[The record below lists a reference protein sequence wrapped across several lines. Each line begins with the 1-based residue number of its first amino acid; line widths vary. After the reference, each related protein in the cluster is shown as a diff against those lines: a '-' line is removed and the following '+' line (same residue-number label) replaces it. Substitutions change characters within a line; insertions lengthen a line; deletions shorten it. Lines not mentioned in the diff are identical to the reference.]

1 MKTEDIDTKKWIVI
15 INRKS
20 GKRKFIKQTEFV
32 KQSLL
37 KSKISFDFIFTQYKG
52 HAIKIA
58 KENTNRGYTQFLIL
72 GGDGTINEV
81 VNGIM
86 KSKLSDTS
94 HVKIA
99 LIPRGTGNDWARF
112 WNISKDEKKSFATFL
127 KGKTHLID
135 VGKAVYQTQNHLQ
148 EQKRFFINSI
158 GFGLDA
164 VVVNHVDK
172 YRKLIGSFSFLYTIG
187 VLQGLFHNRYIPT
200 QVKID
205 DQIINLPLYTMN
217 IANGCYS
224 GGGIK
229 QNPNAIPYD
238 GVFDMMLV
246 GKIKLLDVIKTLP
259 NIFNGKIHKTKV
271 IQPFRGRKV
280 ELNSQKPLLIETD
293 GIALPYINSCR
304 IEMKPN
310 ALQMVV
316 PK

>member
-32 KQSLL
+32 KQSLQ
-37 KSKISFDFIFTQYKG
+37 KVKIDFDFLFTQYKG
-52 HAIKIA
+52 HAIEIA
-58 KENTNRGYTQFLIL
+58 KENANRGYTQFLIL

-86 KSKLSDTS
+86 KSRISDTS
-94 HVKIA
+94 HIKIA
-99 LIPRGTGNDWARF
+99 LIPRGTGNDWVRF
-112 WNISKDEKKSFATFL
+112 WTINKDDKKAFTTFL

-135 VGKAVYQTQNHLQ
+135 VGKAVYQTHNHQ
-148 EQKRFFINSI
+148 KEQQRFFINSI

-187 VLQGLFHNRYIPT
+187 VLQGLFHNRYISAK
-200 QVKID
+200 VKID
-205 DQIINLPLYTMN
+205 NQTFNLPLYTMN

-238 GVFDMMLV
+238 GLFDMMLV
-246 GKIKLLDVIKTLP
+246 GKIKQLDILKTLP
-259 NIFNGKIHKTKV
+259 NIFNGKITESKV
-271 IQPFRGRKV
+271 VQFYQAQKV
-280 ELNSQKPLLIETD
+280 EVTTDKPIHIETD
-293 GIALPYINSCR
+293 GISLAKTTSCS
-304 IEMKPN
+304 IHILPN
-310 ALQMVV
+310 ALQMIV
-316 PK
+316 P